1 MDAVQID
8 TSTPLKE
15 LRVDGGASANDAL
28 MQFQA
33 DILGVPVVRPAM
45 TETTALGAAFLAGLG
60 VGFWKDLQT
69 VYEMPREERRF
80 EPRLPRSK
88 VDALRQR
95 WNEAISR
102 SKSWEQAQ
110 EE

>member
-1 MDAVQID
+1 MDAVQTD

-33 DILGVPVVRPAM
+33 DILGVAVVRPAM

-60 VGFWKDLQT
+60 AGLWKEIQSISDL
-69 VYEMPREERRF
+69 PCEERRF
-80 EPRLPRSK
+80 EPRLPRSQAD
-88 VDALRQR
+88 VMRQR

-102 SKSWEQAQ
+102 AQ
-110 EE
+110 VLGASP

>member
-1 MDAVQID
+1 
-8 TSTPLKE
+8 
-15 LRVDGGASANDAL
+15 